1 MHNRA
6 LGSRGCG
13 KIIHIISRHAR
24 DLGSVQERWVQA
36 EVSKD
41 M

>member
-1 MHNRA
+1 MNNRV

-13 KIIHIISRHAR
+13 KIIDIISRHAR
-24 DLGSVQERWVQA
+24 DLGSGQERWVQA